1 MRRKEWMRVVAAL
14 AAFAVLGTG
23 SAVTAAAEE
32 TGTVVSETDSTADK
46 TVFTGSCGALPS
58 STRTRASTRPP

>member
-46 TVFTGSCGALPS
+46 TVFTLSLIHI
-58 STRTRASTRPP
+58 